1 MEKRISSQKITPNLW
16 FDSEAEEAV
25 KFYTSIFKNSKIG
38 KVARYT
44 KDGVEHHQKREGSVM
59 TIEFIIEG
67 QEFVALNGG
76 PIFTFNE
83 AVSFVINCETQE
95 EVNYYWEKLT
105 EGGDETA
112 QVCGWLKDKFG
123 VSWQVVP
130 SVLNDMIVDPDPEKV
145 SRVLQVMFKMK
156 KLDIAP
162 LRAAYEKS

>member
-1 MEKRISSQKITPNLW
+1 MEKRISSQKIIPNLW

-25 KFYTSIFKNSKIG
+25 KFYTSVFKNSKIG
-38 KVARYT
+38 RISRYT
-44 KDGVEHHQKREGSVM
+44 EAGIEQHQKPVGSAM
-59 TIEFIIEG
+59 TIEFTIEG

-76 PIFTFNE
+76 PVFTFNE

-95 EVNYYWEKLT
+95 EVDYYWGKLT
-105 EGGDETA
+105 EGGDERA

-130 SVLNDMIVDPDPEKV
+130 TVLNDMILDPDSQKV
-145 SRVLQVMFKMK
+145 SRVLETMFQLK

-162 LRAAYEKS
+162 LKAAYEGR

>member
-1 MEKRISSQKITPNLW
+1 MEKRISSQKIIPNLW

-25 KFYTSIFKNSKIG
+25 KFYTSVFKNSKIG
-38 KVARYT
+38 RISRHTEA
-44 KDGVEHHQKREGSVM
+44 GIEQHQKPVGSAM
-59 TIEFIIEG
+59 TIEFTIEG

-76 PIFTFNE
+76 PVFTFNE

-95 EVNYYWEKLT
+95 EVDYYWGKLT
-105 EGGDETA
+105 EGGDERA

-130 SVLNDMIVDPDPEKV
+130 TVLNDMILDPDSQKV
-145 SRVLQVMFKMK
+145 SRVLETMFQLK

-162 LRAAYEKS
+162 LKAAYEGR